1 MKSGTV
7 FGALAGP
14 IRTPTVAATLHDP
27 STDETSRLGARFT
40 IVFFALPATVAPP
53 QP

>member
-1 MKSGTV
+1 MKSGTAIRR
-7 FGALAGP
+7 FCRP

-27 STDETSRLGARFT
+27 SGAEPSRSAARFT
-40 IVFFALPATVAPP
+40 IVFFALPVSVAPR